1 MKLSRHWN
9 LPIGLCALPNGE
21 ETTSALAF
29 PGASSTLGATPCAP
43 LNLLPILKFS
53 YLIAHNLPCAS
64 FPKRHKRTPSPLLR
78 HSTAPS
84 PPLPGW
90 TTQVHIGAVFEGSRS
105 YHVQVFRDRECLC
118 HIVLAGVAID
128 AERADEVLA
137 IRVRKWIE
145 AFETRNVSRR
155 GELQA

>member
-1 MKLSRHWN
+1 MR
-9 LPIGLCALPNGE
+9 P
-21 ETTSALAF
+21 SALV
-29 PGASSTLGATPCAP
+29 
-43 LNLLPILKFS
+43 PILNFS
-53 YLIAHNLPCAS
+53 YLNAHNLPCAKS
-64 FPKRHKRTPSPLLR
+64 SAKALDGPV
-78 HSTAPS
+78 

-105 YHVQVFRDRECLC
+105 YHVRVFRDRECLC